1 MAERLKRV
9 GKAQHSY
16 IKKKRVKGV
25 SFLGTDTLA
34 ETVSHLNILE
44 KAILERKEKTV
55 RRSPDCKSG
64 NELAIYLQR
73 PLALLILYL

>member
-16 IKKKRVKGV
+16 IKEKIVKGV
-25 SFLGTDTLA
+25 SFLCTYTLA

-44 KAILERKEKTV
+44 KATLERKEKK
-55 RRSPDCKSG
+55 RK
-64 NELAIYLQR
+64 
-73 PLALLILYL
+73 